1 MRRENRQ
8 VVADES
14 YVEDLAN
21 HNGPESYADVRK
33 GGGEAL
39 TGETCRL
46 GIEPRK
52 C

>member
-1 MRRENRQ
+1 MQVPYGEGIASHTDPKSCLVVRE
-8 VVADES
+8 
-14 YVEDLAN
+14 
-21 HNGPESYADVRK
+21 

-52 C
+52 Y